1 LIGLRHILHNVLR
14 MAHSGTM
21 AQTVAAKPSALG
33 LRAVRLLADVPAAG
47 LEELAQQCRWRRFP
61 TGQRVISR
69 EAQDHDVYLIV
80 GGKVRIT
87 AFSGAGRQVTYRDFA
102 AGEWFGDLAAIDG
115 RSRSADVDALEDTLL
130 ASMSPTVFRRLLH
143 EHPAVCDRVLARL
156 VSLVRDLTE
165 RVFDFSTLGVQ
176 NRVHAELLRLAKQAG
191 VQGNVARIDP
201 APKHSDIAGKVS
213 TYREQVTRELST
225 MAKQGLV
232 ERAHGALVIP
242 DVARLE
248 RIVAEVRRSA

>member
-1 LIGLRHILHNVLR
+1 
-14 MAHSGTM
+14 M

-33 LRAVRLLADVPAAG
+33 LRSITLLLDVPAAA
-47 LEELAQQCRWRRFP
+47 LDDLAQQCRWRRFP
-61 TGQRVISR
+61 VGQRVISR
-69 EAQDHDVYLIV
+69 EADDHDVYLIV

-87 AFSGAGRQVTYRDFA
+87 AFSGAGRQVTYRDIA
-102 AGEWFGDLAAIDG
+102 TGEWFGDLAAIDG

-143 EHPAVCDRVLARL
+143 EHPIVCDRVLDRL
-156 VSLVRDLTE
+156 VSLVRDLTD

-191 VQGNVARIDP
+191 IADNIARISP

-213 TYREQVTRELST
+213 TYREQVTRELSA
-225 MAKQGLV
+225 MVKQGLV
-232 ERAHGALVIP
+232 QRSEGALVIP